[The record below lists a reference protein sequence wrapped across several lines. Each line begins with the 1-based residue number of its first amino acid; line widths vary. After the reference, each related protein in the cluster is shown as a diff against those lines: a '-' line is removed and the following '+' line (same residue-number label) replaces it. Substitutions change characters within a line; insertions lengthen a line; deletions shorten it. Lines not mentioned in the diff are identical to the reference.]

1 MEFIKKDS
9 KIYLL
14 SGKARSGKNE
24 VANMIT
30 EYYHNK
36 RCICLSYSYY
46 LKDYVKRITGWDGNE
61 ATKPRDFLQQVG
73 IELIKEQIDS
83 QLLIRRLVEDIK
95 VFSYFYDIIIITD
108 ARLVNEIE
116 IPKATF
122 ENVTTIRVMRNKD
135 NELTVEQKQHLT
147 EIDLDN
153 YMMFDYV
160 LDNNDNNYDLLRQ
173 KVYQIL
179 DEVNYE

>member
-1 MEFIKKDS
+1 M
-9 KIYLL
+9 
-14 SGKARSGKNE
+14 
-24 VANMIT
+24 
-30 EYYHNK
+30 
-36 RCICLSYSYY
+36 
-46 LKDYVKRITGWDGNE
+46 
-61 ATKPRDFLQQVG
+61 
-73 IELIKEQIDS
+73 
-83 QLLIRRLVEDIK
+83 LIRRLVEDIK

>member
-1 MEFIKKDS
+1 
-9 KIYLL
+9 
-14 SGKARSGKNE
+14 
-24 VANMIT
+24 
-30 EYYHNK
+30 
-36 RCICLSYSYY
+36 
-46 LKDYVKRITGWDGNE
+46 
-61 ATKPRDFLQQVG
+61 
-73 IELIKEQIDS
+73 
-83 QLLIRRLVEDIK
+83 
-95 VFSYFYDIIIITD
+95 
-108 ARLVNEIE
+108 
-116 IPKATF
+116 
-122 ENVTTIRVMRNKD
+122 MRNKD